1 MALDT
6 VIQVGANVNPAL
18 GPLKKVEDAMK
29 RIQGSAFN
37 LKLNARN
44 FTEPLGRISG
54 QVSEFEKSL
63 EASNARVL
71 AFGASAGVLFQF
83 IRTLKETVR
92 ATVEVEKSLT
102 DINVIFNKNEKQIK
116 SFGRELFKIASQ
128 TGQSFNV
135 VAEAATE
142 LARQGLSITE
152 TQKRVKDALILT
164 RLSGMSAKDSVESLT
179 AALNTFK
186 DVGLTSTQVIN
197 KLANVDAAFA
207 VSTGDLAEALKR
219 VGSTAQDVGVT
230 FDQLNGLVASLQQTT
245 ARGGSVIG
253 NSLKTIFTR
262 IGRPETLRQ
271 LEALGLTVRDN
282 AKNTLPAIN
291 ILKQL
296 ANVYGSLSDAQKS
309 DVTQTVAGVFQKN
322 ILIATLKDL
331 SKANSEYQRAVNTS
345 ADATDQA
352 NQRNKELNKTLAAQ
366 TQRLLNN
373 FKQVGAGVGGNIF
386 GPSIQTIF
394 GSLNKV
400 LESGDSSSEFVQ
412 AGLSIGDALT
422 KGIGKTLSGPGL
434 AIIGLFAKNILKEFA
449 SFSIEVV
456 GQLKNMG
463 TAAQT
468 FSNVQQN
475 ISNIL
480 RSQPDIMMKI
490 ANGQTTIAREAA
502 KVTQQLAAQRD
513 LAIGINAAS
522 GPLAAAV
529 VRQSGG
535 IKKFNKSGSLATGVV
550 GAAGGNPK
558 MFSSLAG
565 AINNEIRAG
574 VPRSSIRINSSSSL
588 AHSGNPMGLAVTN
601 LKDEP
606 MGLRS
611 LGIPN
616 FADPFRFTT
625 TKGTVGGQLKLN
637 RKELDEFSKALKS
650 LNKEGKYLGD
660 VFSQLRSSVKSKK
673 GSGTVFN
680 DLIEQA
686 RLGYKGSGDIVNP
699 YAASQVLAGRSGVR
713 VSDPRLLPA
722 LRSKN
727 PLAQQMASIQY
738 STGQFVGAP
747 SGPMVGPSGPF
758 QGPPVGYTLGPF
770 GPTYGPNFPQYMPP
784 STFGMGK
791 APKSGFTPP
800 STLRAAMFSGSTG
813 EMFGPAPLTSK
824 QKRSLLNRNFLRQS
838 GQFIGDKLT
847 NFGSK
852 ISSGRGMMAGFA
864 GSALLSSVM
873 PESPITSIANAGLT
887 GGIFGSYFG
896 PLGAGIGAIVGAS
909 TALAKEFGLLQ
920 KAVNHLSTGI
930 EKNSLDKKVDEFSE
944 SLNSFVKTS
953 SQNVFNEATMS
964 NSIISR
970 VSMGK
975 AGDFGKFLS
984 EQFEGGSSESLR
996 KALANF
1002 YKINES
1008 FKNGK
1013 KSLTTDDITNLVS
1026 GSQNATALARSL
1038 SELSGPRQQAL
1049 FGSDKGREAF
1059 RSGIVKELA
1068 VQRDKS
1074 LEAEKKKIDL
1084 LNRENQILEQRASIL
1099 RRISSISLK
1108 TSLQNIRSSGIAQR
1122 NALMSDQ
1129 SSFMM
1134 FGGQLINFQQRQN
1147 INEFNRLANVKRA
1160 NVGRQFQS
1168 GQLSA
1173 ISSLAQS
1180 LSGGNAAAEKDIIE
1194 GLTKSGG
1201 NITEEFL
1208 TSYGADKQ
1216 GQSAIRS
1223 YNKQIVDLQEKQ
1235 ANDLQIITEELSE
1248 QVKTEKLSTQVK
1260 KFKLDNEFK
1269 QQRLLQQFN
1278 TGRAAT
1284 DAAGQ
1289 FRIGAIGGAGLADA
1303 NQAALSANIAA
1314 NGLRRGDYGRGFNI
1328 AIRRN
1333 FQRNNYDVFQ
1343 STISAVDELSLSL
1356 KDGLKNALV
1365 DTILQARTAS
1375 EAFGSLANALSRMA
1389 LEKGLDM
1396 FFTAA
1401 LSKIP
1406 FKGNNKGGRVG
1417 YASGGLVTG
1426 GSSAN
1431 VDTVPAMLSSG
1442 EFVMRRA
1449 AVNRI
1454 GVGTLNAINS
1464 GGFSGLQSGGYANVN
1479 LNNSTDF
1486 LGNPRRPT
1494 GMSFNIDP
1502 SLSAFALTS
1511 SMNRQNQ
1518 IRDEKAKQFM
1528 SYRRSQLSALA
1539 AFEKQ
1544 KKGRRM
1550 GALVGALTALGGA
1563 GISSMGAGA
1572 ASAPSAAGGASSIGG
1587 IGEGIPLSEFSFS
1600 YARNSGGSIP
1610 TMLTQ
1615 GEFVINRQAASRLG
1629 GGMLGRMN
1637 SGSMSFNSG
1646 GATSSIPSQEN
1657 GTDRVV
1663 EAIKELKATFEQK
1676 PQTKSQTPQSQQGS
1690 TPVNISVPISVNVT
1704 AATENVRSETENSN
1718 ATEEQDSRQ
1727 AMAKQLSENMRA
1739 VVLQEIEKQKRP
1751 GGTLYNL

>member
-63 EASNARVL
+63 DAANARVL

-142 LARQGLSITE
+142 LARQGLSIIE

-253 NSLKTIFTR
+253 NALKTIFTR

-296 ANVYGSLSDAQKS
+296 ANVYGTLSDAQKS
-309 DVTQTVAGVFQKN
+309 NITQTVAGVFQAN
-322 ILIATLKDL
+322 ILRATLKDL
-331 SKANSEYQRAVNTS
+331 SKVNSEYARATLTS
-345 ADATDQA
+345 ANATDEA
-352 NQRNKELNKTLAAQ
+352 NKRNEKLNETLAAQ

-373 FKQVGAGVGGNIF
+373 FKQVGAGIGGNIF

-400 LESGDSSSEFVQ
+400 LESGDSSNEFVQ

-434 AIIGLFAKNILKEFA
+434 ALIGLFARNILKEFA
-449 SFSIEVV
+449 AFSIEVV

-468 FSNVQQN
+468 FNNVQQN

-529 VRQSGG
+529 IRQSGG
-535 IKKFNKSGSLATGVV
+535 VKKFNKSGSLATGVV

-616 FADPFRFTT
+616 FADQSRFVT
-625 TKGTVGGQLKLN
+625 TKGTAGGKM
-637 RKELDEFSKALKS
+637 K
-650 LNKEGKYLGD
+650 
-660 VFSQLRSSVKSKK
+660 
-673 GSGTVFN
+673 
-680 DLIEQA
+680 
-686 RLGYKGSGDIVNP
+686 
-699 YAASQVLAGRSGVR
+699 
-713 VSDPRLLPA
+713 
-722 LRSKN
+722 
-727 PLAQQMASIQY
+727 
-738 STGQFVGAP
+738 
-747 SGPMVGPSGPF
+747 
-758 QGPPVGYTLGPF
+758 
-770 GPTYGPNFPQYMPP
+770 
-784 STFGMGK
+784 
-791 APKSGFTPP
+791 
-800 STLRAAMFSGSTG
+800 
-813 EMFGPAPLTSK
+813 LTS
-824 QKRSLLNRNFLRQS
+824 
-838 GQFIGDKLT
+838 
-847 NFGSK
+847 
-852 ISSGRGMMAGFA
+852 A
-864 GSALLSSVM
+864 
-873 PESPITSIANAGLT
+873 
-887 GGIFGSYFG
+887 
-896 PLGAGIGAIVGAS
+896 
-909 TALAKEFGLLQ
+909 
-920 KAVNHLSTGI
+920 
-930 EKNSLDKKVDEFSE
+930 
-944 SLNSFVKTS
+944 
-953 SQNVFNEATMS
+953 
-964 NSIISR
+964 
-970 VSMGK
+970 
-975 AGDFGKFLS
+975 
-984 EQFEGGSSESLR
+984 
-996 KALANF
+996 
-1002 YKINES
+1002 
-1008 FKNGK
+1008 
-1013 KSLTTDDITNLVS
+1013 
-1026 GSQNATALARSL
+1026 SL
-1038 SELSGPRQQAL
+1038 SELSEVLKKISQSGNFATDQLKSFEDEIRKNK
-1049 FGSDKGREAF
+1049 GSLAAF
-1059 RSGIVKELA
+1059 RSEIAKAFKEYKSNRVENIGRISPSNLKNAPVASGLEMVLASQNAALLEEVTKGVQEKIREDLNNKQNRKGSFLSGERTRIRPKQQLLLPEFAESTRQKYFGRTLPNFLSRDISQFKSVRKSKERLASVNKRLSGATMPLMGLSLGMNTISQDLGDEGIQGQVKKAMGIGNYAITGALLGSMFPVLGPAIGAFAGGLLGLAKETDVLKKAFSGLSESTPQYMKDQKEITSSMLNLISREDVKTGKKTPSVQMIPNGMGGFTTVKTTEDEIQQKKYLTSVSKNIAAKEIFETFGGQNLKGEDLTTFARLAISAGSIGVGEDRFGNKIDNRKKIAKLAKFLPSGQKKTNIVTGFSDLGEELKLIFTPEIMSMVA
-1068 VQRDKS
+1068 NMARDKIQPKAGDNIP
-1074 LEAEKKKIDL
+1074 LDFNFA
-1084 LNRENQILEQRASIL
+1084 QRSAGALSGA
-1099 RRISSISLK
+1099 RISSFNANTQREIALSLFN
-1108 TSLQNIRSSGIAQR
+1108 LQAGFDQR
-1122 NALMSDQ
+1122 Q
-1129 SSFMM
+1129 M
-1134 FGGQLINFQQRQN
+1134 FG
-1147 INEFNRLANVKRA
+1147 NELFSS
-1160 NVGRQFQS
+1160 QF
-1168 GQLSA
+1168 
-1173 ISSLAQS
+1173 
-1180 LSGGNAAAEKDIIE
+1180 LSGKKAIEMKESGAKASAQERMRVSELEAITSASKALSKGGFGTEGDIFNSLIYGGMSQIKEYSLTAEESNRKILQDLGENLI
-1194 GLTKSGG
+1194 K
-1201 NITEEFL
+1201 
-1208 TSYGADKQ
+1208 
-1216 GQSAIRS
+1216 IRES
-1223 YNKQIVDLQEKQ
+1223 KNETEKQ
-1235 ANDLQIITEELSE
+1235 AEEEAKKDLEILRKTVELNRQSFATELQTKRS
-1248 QVKTEKLSTQVK
+1248 
-1260 KFKLDNEFK
+1260 LDAK
-1269 QQRLLQQFN
+1269 
-1278 TGRAAT
+1278 AANRIAE
-1284 DAAGQ
+1284 DAGML
-1289 FRIGAIGGAGLADA
+1289 FRRGSIGGAGLADA
-1303 NQAALSANIAA
+1303 NQAALSASIAA
-1314 NGLRRGDYGRGFNI
+1314 NGLQRGDYGRGFNI

-1343 STISAVDELSLSL
+1343 STISAVDELSSSL

-1365 DTILQARTAS
+1365 DTILQARSAS
-1375 EAFGSLANALSRMA
+1375 EAFSSLANALSRMA

-1406 FKGNNKGGRVG
+1406 FKGNNKGGRIG

-1431 VDTVPAMLSSG
+1431 IDTVPAMLSSG

-1479 LNNSTDF
+1479 LNNSTNF

-1550 GALVGALTALGGA
+1550 GALIGAATSFGAAAIGGM
-1563 GISSMGAGA
+1563 GKDFGLSGAGA
-1572 ASAPSAAGGASSIGG
+1572 NAGVPNGLGASADYINGPQ
-1587 IGEGIPLSEFSFS
+1587 LMMV
-1600 YARNSGGSIP
+1600 NSGGSIP

-1676 PQTKSQTPQSQQGS
+1676 PQTKSQTSQSQQGN

>member
-63 EASNARVL
+63 DAANARVL

-142 LARQGLSITE
+142 LARQGLGIIE

-253 NSLKTIFTR
+253 NALKTIFTR

-296 ANVYGSLSDAQKS
+296 ANVYGTLSDAQKS
-309 DVTQTVAGVFQKN
+309 NITQTVAGVFQAN
-322 ILIATLKDL
+322 ILRATLKDL
-331 SKANSEYQRAVNTS
+331 ARVNSEYARATLTS
-345 ADATDQA
+345 ASATDEA
-352 NQRNKELNKTLAAQ
+352 NKRNEQLNETLAAQ

-449 SFSIEVV
+449 SFSMEVV

-475 ISNIL
+475 IANIL

-529 VRQSGG
+529 IRQSGG
-535 IKKFNKSGSLATGVV
+535 VKKFNKSGSLATGVV

-616 FADPFRFTT
+616 FADQSRFVT
-625 TKGTVGGQLKLN
+625 TKGTAGGKMKLTSASLSEFSEVLKKISQSGNFATDQLKSFEDEI
-637 RKELDEFSKALKS
+637 RKNKGSLAAFRSEIAKSFKEYRSQRVENIGRISPSNLKNTPVASGMEMVLMSQLTGQNIDLAKKLKPSVRNIAEKIKDPNVSVFRQSRGPIAYLPQYAESLRTQALP
-650 LNKEGKYLGD
+650 
-660 VFSQLRSSVKSKK
+660 FSQNSFENML
-673 GSGTVFN
+673 GAAAAINQGNFSG
-680 DLIEQA
+680 
-686 RLGYKGSGDIVNP
+686 
-699 YAASQVLAGRSGVR
+699 AGR
-713 VSDPRLLPA
+713 
-722 LRSKN
+722 K
-727 PLAQQMASIQY
+727 
-738 STGQFVGAP
+738 
-747 SGPMVGPSGPF
+747 
-758 QGPPVGYTLGPF
+758 
-770 GPTYGPNFPQYMPP
+770 
-784 STFGMGK
+784 
-791 APKSGFTPP
+791 GFTPYRQ
-800 STLRAAMFSGSTG
+800 TAFSKLKEASARNLTK
-813 EMFGPAPLTSK
+813 FGGA
-824 QKRSLLNRNFLRQS
+824 
-838 GQFIGDKLT
+838 
-847 NFGSK
+847 
-852 ISSGRGMMAGFA
+852 ISSGKGMMAGFA
-864 GSALLSSVM
+864 GSTLLSSMM

-896 PLGAGIGAIVGAS
+896 PLGAGLGAVIGASA
-909 TALAKEFGLLQ
+909 ALVKEFDLL
-920 KAVNHLSTGI
+920 G
-930 EKNSLDKKVDEFSE
+930 KKVDNVKFPEFLDE
-944 SLNSFVKTS
+944 NSLALQKTAISSSVKQEKLRVMS
-953 SQNVFNEATMS
+953 SNGAPRAYRTNINAIAPTFLKDTLLPEMFGGLSKEGAMGLLSVAQYNKVTPDLLRQATPK
-964 NSIISR
+964 
-970 VSMGK
+970 G
-975 AGDFGKFLS
+975 AGRDKFSKFIFGL
-984 EQFEGGSSESLR
+984 EGQGRGDLV
-996 KALANF
+996 
-1002 YKINES
+1002 
-1008 FKNGK
+1008 
-1013 KSLTTDDITNLVS
+1013 KSLTEGPQLDILKAFFQKIIDAEDQISQKRIDTINQELNL
-1026 GSQNATALARSL
+1026 L
-1038 SELSGPRQQAL
+1038 
-1049 FGSDKGREAF
+1049 KYRE
-1059 RSGIVKELA
+1059 SI
-1068 VQRDKS
+1068 S
-1074 LEAEKKKIDL
+1074 KKIND
-1084 LNRENQILEQRASIL
+1084 
-1099 RRISSISLK
+1099 ISLK
-1108 TSLQNIRSSGIAQR
+1108 TSLQNIRSSGIGQR
-1122 NALMSDQ
+1122 NALMADQ

-1134 FGGQLINFQQRQN
+1134 FGDQLLNFQQRQN
-1147 INEFNRLANVKRA
+1147 INEFNRVANVKRA
-1160 NVGRQFQS
+1160 NIGRQFQS
-1168 GQLSA
+1168 GKLSA

-1223 YNKQIVDLQEKQ
+1223 YNKQIIDLQEKQ
-1235 ANDLQIITEELSE
+1235 ANDLQVITEELSE

-1289 FRIGAIGGAGLADA
+1289 FRMGAIGGAGLADA
-1303 NQAALSANIAA
+1303 NQAALNANIAV
-1314 NGLRRGDYGRGFNI
+1314 NGLQRGDYGRGFNI

-1343 STISAVDELSLSL
+1343 STISAVDELSSSL

-1365 DTILQARTAS
+1365 DTILQARSAS
-1375 EAFGSLANALSRMA
+1375 EAFSSLANALSRMA

-1431 VDTVPAMLSSG
+1431 IDTVPAMLSSG

-1528 SYRRSQLSALA
+1528 SYRRSQLSAIA

-1572 ASAPSAAGGASSIGG
+1572 TSAPAAAGG
-1587 IGEGIPLSEFSFS
+1587 IGEGIPMSEFSFG

-1637 SGSMSFNSG
+1637 SGAMSFNSG

-1676 PQTKSQTPQSQQGS
+1676 PQTKSQTSQTQQGN